1 MADGH
6 KVHFEWPHSEP
17 TEVIVAGSFN
27 DWARTCH
34 LTKEPTGFTGS
45 IYVPWGSKITYKYI
59 VDGTWTT
66 HPDQPI
72 EPDHDGNINNMYIA
86 PPQPENEPKGND
98 NPAPSDNI
106 GSLPQ
111 FAAHLADTV
120 VAREGTSSALEYV
133 ASGFGVALNTVV
145 GVDPVNPEQIAIPTP
160 IQTAAI
166 TETKF
171 DVLSSAVSDGAPLPS
186 IPVLPPLHSVSENP
200 ANDEGLEAVP
210 IPKVASGIL
219 VPIVPVNAAENN
231 TSSIAAAQLVIAE
244 GDVRDASRG
253 REDEQPEKSTH
264 IIVKVNEDV
273 PVIVED
279 KTNKA
284 AEIPMTVEEPH
295 AAIEKSPAADSVLAD
310 QEFTSKD
317 IHIPVAAAVDEPS
330 LVALAERASMPEA
343 PSQDP
348 RLLKTLV
355 ATTPDLNPSS
365 VLVSEKIPT
374 SVVPSAIPEVRSTSQ
389 DIPVIHVERL
399 QKELDELDLT
409 KPESVVGEVK
419 VEPGS
424 ISAPELSLEMFNVA
438 SGPAAAENAP
448 ELAREPEANRAKE
461 ETVPVG
467 PTPFAKQILV
477 SQTPRKVVEAGTEP
491 SVEFVSAKQEENVP
505 EAGADAKRGD
515 STSAPIQNAVPVSES
530 QSASVT
536 TGETAPI
543 EPTLASM
550 VEAAPTDQVT
560 TLVTKATLTEPMT
573 VYAAEARPAELSAST
588 TEHAPAPMT
597 QVTPTDLVPTS
608 GIEAIALTTPKT
620 EASLTETSPEPKTE
634 SNLVPPL
641 PEPVMATFTPGHAK
655 DAVHPVSVSPAP
667 AQAAF
672 PSTASPTASP
682 SKSEKVTR
690 ARKKKSS
697 ILGRIKNFFES
708 DKDKTKK

>member
-1 MADGH
+1 M
-6 KVHFEWPHSEP
+6 EP
-17 TEVIVAGSFN
+17 N
-27 DWARTCH
+27 H
-34 LTKEPTGFTGS
+34 
-45 IYVPWGSKITYKYI
+45 
-59 VDGTWTT
+59 T
-66 HPDQPI
+66 H
-72 EPDHDGNINNMYIA
+72 NM
-86 PPQPENEPKGND
+86 
-98 NPAPSDNI
+98 
-106 GSLPQ
+106 
-111 FAAHLADTV
+111 HV
-120 VAREGTSSALEYV
+120 
-133 ASGFGVALNTVV
+133 
-145 GVDPVNPEQIAIPTP
+145 
-160 IQTAAI
+160 
-166 TETKF
+166 
-171 DVLSSAVSDGAPLPS
+171 AVSDGAPLPS

-200 ANDEGLEAVP
+200 ANDEGLKAVP
-210 IPKVASGIL
+210 IPKVASGIP

-231 TSSIAAAQLVIAE
+231 TRSIAAAQLVIAE
-244 GDVRDASRG
+244 GDVRDASRE
-253 REDEQPEKSTH
+253 RKDEQPEKSTH

-295 AAIEKSPAADSVLAD
+295 AAIEKSPAAESVLAD

-330 LVALAERASMPEA
+330 LVALADRASMPEA

-348 RLLKTLV
+348 RLLKTRV
-355 ATTPDLNPSS
+355 ATTPDLDPSS
-365 VLVSEKIPT
+365 VLASEKIPT
-374 SVVPSAIPEVRSTSQ
+374 GVVLSAIPEVRATSQ
-389 DIPVIHVERL
+389 DIPVVHVECL

-409 KPESVVGEVK
+409 KPQSVVDEVK

-438 SGPAAAENAP
+438 SGPAVAENAP
-448 ELAREPEANRAKE
+448 ELARESEANRAKE
-461 ETVPVG
+461 E
-467 PTPFAKQILV
+467 
-477 SQTPRKVVEAGTEP
+477 
-491 SVEFVSAKQEENVP
+491 N
-505 EAGADAKRGD
+505 
-515 STSAPIQNAVPVSES
+515 STF
-530 QSASVT
+530 T
-536 TGETAPI
+536 TGGTAPI

-560 TLVTKATLTEPMT
+560 TLVAKTTLTEPMT
-573 VYAAEARPAELSAST
+573 VYTAEARPAELLAST
-588 TEHAPAPMT
+588 TEPAPTPMT
-597 QVTPTDLVPTS
+597 QVTATDLAPTS
-608 GIEAIALTTPKT
+608 AIEAIALTAPKT

-634 SNLVPPL
+634 SISVPPL